1 MGRRWTTDRQ
11 RGGLAIAVIA
21 VIGQIG
27 LSAPASAAPDE
38 GVPPKF
44 RSSLPCRLRLHRL
57 CLNWT
62 RPSMNRLSRSS
73 NPSNRVRSSPLVR

>member
-38 GVPPKF
+38 GVPAQIQVQPA
-44 RSSLPCRLRLHRL
+44 LPPAVAPPLPELDQAFYE
-57 CLNWT
+57 
-62 RPSMNRLSRSS
+62 RLSRSS